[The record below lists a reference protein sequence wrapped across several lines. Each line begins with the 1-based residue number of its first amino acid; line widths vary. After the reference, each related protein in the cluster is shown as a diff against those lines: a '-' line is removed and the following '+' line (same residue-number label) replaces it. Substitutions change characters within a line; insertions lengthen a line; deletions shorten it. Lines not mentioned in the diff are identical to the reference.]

1 MNRIRRYFVEL
12 ASSVADYLISP
23 VSDDV
28 PAFCSADFNPS
39 RWAPLFVNLPGM
51 IAIINS
57 IVGSVLIIG
66 SLVVLFAMS
75 TQCIILLGGVTVTV
89 MFIAHQ
95 VWQIVRLKREESKT
109 EICFP
114 SAQIHK

>member
-1 MNRIRRYFVEL
+1 MGTTICQFARN
-12 ASSVADYLISP
+12 D
-23 VSDDV
+23 
-28 PAFCSADFNPS
+28 CN
-39 RWAPLFVNLPGM
+39 N
-51 IAIINS
+51 NS
-57 IVGSVLIIG
+57 IIGSVLIIG